1 MILALMLA
9 IVSSGWMANEA
20 SNWCMP
26 SVRTLTEPWIEV
38 NGTFQAE
45 GFPCEPG
52 EICLPCLT
60 IVLVTSDKT
69 YYLVTDD
76 GQLIDQ
82 LDTIPLGTK
91 ATVSGIPFEH
101 GSYDYIQVS
110 HIETDRTSQLP
121 SLCDEWNVLEI
132 SNVTCGYCEEY
143 RTYNSHLTTDTVIGG
158 LLYSQLIKDG
168 AYKGA
173 LREGNNR
180 DIYCVPAG
188 CSQEY
193 LLYAFNAQ
201 VGDSLKNIWVGG
213 NSSWIPDV
221 RSAIVSEIKQTT
233 PRTIELEVH
242 YYEAPNAYEES
253 IRNLTWIEGIGMP
266 SDPMGAECCV
276 FNGCADSK
284 AKLLLCAYKNGE
296 QIYVSEF
303 GEQYGCEYNRHTLP
317 SLCDEWNVWH
327 ESFESYGPVNFNQLF
342 KYRLTTDTLINGQ
355 RYVKL
360 TSDKDSPYLGAMR
373 EGNNRD
379 IYYVPAGS
387 TNEFLLYAF
396 NAQVGEVLND
406 LYLGGFEENGYSG
419 RVEAISDGSPRLFTI
434 RVLYPDGMGVEPGES
449 FSVTWIEGVGS
460 PETPMGLAVV
470 PTVPADIGVYTLL
483 CAYKNGKQ
491 IYTSDMGEQYGC
503 EYSTQDEKK
512 KIIGTWQ
519 VYKETL
525 SGNDYNEH
533 GEIEYLS
540 RTRDVNDSPTYN
552 FDDSTLLIVCT
563 TCYYTP
569 KHYVLTP
576 KGPTTWN
583 LWVENMFTIQQKPS
597 DPAEGV
603 FSTIT
608 IHQLTGN
615 LMEWEYIAYGGDEG
629 PITYYQYLRR
639 VGTQDSDTIP
649 LYAQDDSGSSTV
661 DPVDPNQVIAT
672 LKGDEL
678 TIRDNSGEEIM
689 MALSLSEGEASV
701 PAFNRVQRTQSFRNE
716 LTVTLTEE
724 GLYRLE
730 LSNPSW
736 EYTIYGTFRYPQQHD
751 AIDQTLVVPAAQK
764 ILRNGQ
770 LLIRIGDKVYTVHGT
785 EVGE

>member
-1 MILALMLA
+1 MRKMIFTLMLA
-9 IVSSGWMANEA
+9 IVSSVWMMKAACLMQAPEA
-20 SNWCMP
+20 MYQPFETVSG
-26 SVRTLTEPWIEV
+26 TLTSI
-38 NGTFQAE
+38 
-45 GFPCEPG
+45 GFPCEG
-52 EICLPCLT
+52 EEPCPTCLT
-60 IVLVTSDKT
+60 IALVTDAKT
-69 YYLVTDD
+69 YYLSTSDA
-76 GQLIDQ
+76 QMQAQ
-82 LDTIPLGTK
+82 LDEL
-91 ATVSGIPFEH
+91 EM
-101 GSYDYIQVS
+101 
-110 HIETDRTSQLP
+110 QLP
-121 SLCDEWNVLEI
+121 LRATISGTPFVNGSFDFIKVQSVSVDNSL
-132 SNVTCGYCEEY
+132 
-143 RTYNSHLTTDTVIGG
+143 
-158 LLYSQLIKDG
+158 
-168 AYKGA
+168 
-173 LREGNNR
+173 
-180 DIYCVPAG
+180 
-188 CSQEY
+188 
-193 LLYAFNAQ
+193 
-201 VGDSLKNIWVGG
+201 
-213 NSSWIPDV
+213 
-221 RSAIVSEIKQTT
+221 
-233 PRTIELEVH
+233 
-242 YYEAPNAYEES
+242 
-253 IRNLTWIEGIGMP
+253 
-266 SDPMGAECCV
+266 
-276 FNGCADSK
+276 
-284 AKLLLCAYKNGE
+284 
-296 QIYVSEF
+296 
-303 GEQYGCEYNRHTLP
+303 LP
-317 SLCDEWNVWH
+317 SLCDEWNVWY
-327 ESFESYGPVNFNQLF
+327 ESFESFGPITFDKVV
-342 KYRLTTDTLINGQ
+342 KYQLTTDTLINGQ

-434 RVLYPDGMGVEPGES
+434 RVLYPTGMGVEPGES

-460 PETPMGLAVV
+460 PETPYGLAVV

-483 CAYKNGKQ
+483 CAYKNGEH
-491 IYTSDMGEQYGC
+491 IYTSDLGEQYGC
-503 EYSTQDEKK
+503 EYGTQDEKK

-552 FDDSTLLIVCT
+552 FDDSTLLIVCP

-597 DPAEGV
+597 DPAEGG

-724 GLYRLE
+724 GLYMLE

-736 EYTIYGTFRYPQQHD
+736 EYTIYGTFRYPQRHD
-751 AIDQTLVVPAAQK
+751 AIDHTLAVPAAQK

-785 EVGE
+785 EIGE

>member
-1 MILALMLA
+1 MRRKMILALMLA
-9 IVSSGWMANEA
+9 IVSSAWMANEA
-20 SNWCMP
+20 SSWCMP

-76 GQLIDQ
+76 GQLIEY
-82 LDTIPLGTK
+82 LDTIQLGTK
-91 ATVSGIPFEH
+91 ATVSGIPFEQ

-121 SLCDEWNVLEI
+121 SLCDEWNVLEV
-132 SNVTCGYCEEY
+132 SNVTCGGCEEY
-143 RTYNSHLTTDTVIGG
+143 RTYH
-158 LLYSQLIKDG
+158 SQLTKDTIIQMQRYAQLIEDG
-168 AYKGA
+168 AYRGA
-173 LREGNNR
+173 LREGLNR
-180 DIYCVPAG
+180 DIYYIPAG
-188 CSQEY
+188 SAHEY

-201 VGDSLKNIWVGG
+201 EGDQLTNLWIGG
-213 NSSWIPDV
+213 SPADSPDGWAMTV
-221 RSAIVSEIKQTT
+221 EEIQETT
-233 PRTIELEVH
+233 PRTFVLSTGYTHTDEGIENYPL
-242 YYEAPNAYEES
+242 Y
-253 IRNLTWIEGIGMP
+253 ITWIEGVGMDGP
-266 SDPMGAECCV
+266 VGDKRCV
-276 FNGCADSK
+276 GCADSR
-284 AKLLLCAYKNGE
+284 AYGVLCAYKNGE
-296 QIYVSEF
+296 HIYTSDL
-303 GEQYGCEYNRHTLP
+303 GEQYGCVYNRHTFNY
-317 SLCDEWNVWH
+317 LCDEWNVWY
-327 ESFESYGPVNFNQLF
+327 ESFESFGPISFDKVV
-342 KYRLTTDTLINGQ
+342 KYRLTTDTIINGQ
-355 RYVKL
+355 QYVKL
-360 TSDKDSPYLGAMR
+360 TSDKDAPYLGAMR

-379 IYYVPAGS
+379 IYYVPEGS

-406 LYLGGFEENGYSG
+406 LYLGGFEVNGYSG

-434 RVLYPDGMGVEPGES
+434 RVLYPTGMGVEPGES

-460 PETPMGLAVV
+460 PETPYGLAVV
-470 PTVPADIGVYTLL
+470 HTVPDIGVYTLL

-503 EYSTQDEKK
+503 EHDRDPNST
-512 KIIGTWQ
+512 
-519 VYKETL
+519 
-525 SGNDYNEH
+525 
-533 GEIEYLS
+533 
-540 RTRDVNDSPTYN
+540 
-552 FDDSTLLIVCT
+552 
-563 TCYYTP
+563 
-569 KHYVLTP
+569 
-576 KGPTTWN
+576 
-583 LWVENMFTIQQKPS
+583 
-597 DPAEGV
+597 PA
-603 FSTIT
+603 
-608 IHQLTGN
+608 
-615 LMEWEYIAYGGDEG
+615 
-629 PITYYQYLRR
+629 
-639 VGTQDSDTIP
+639 DTIP
-649 LYAQDDSGSSTV
+649 LYTQDDSGSSTV

-689 MALSLSEGEASV
+689 MALSLSEGDASV